1 MAPTDR
7 TGRNDPCPC
16 GSGKKYKKCCLP
28 KEKETRRKEER
39 QPPGYGPVERALKWL
54 EKRYPDE
61 MAAAIHEHL
70 GLAGEDALEC
80 MEELPEGLVRMVIV
94 NVNEWMLADG
104 ALALEEG
111 DVPVRELLLGPG
123 GPLYDAEQRSWME
136 ALTARPLGLYEVLET
151 TPGTGFRVR
160 DLLHPD
166 EPPVDVRERSASQTL
181 VRWQILG
188 LRLVPW
194 KGDWLVAG
202 SVYPFVRDADSPK
215 FLRALREELARE
227 AGGDPALERAL
238 LSVAIPQEW
247 LLQVLEPREIPEPV
261 DAVTGEPIL
270 FVTDHYRVRSWERL
284 EAALA
289 GQPDVEGGRAD
300 GWTRFEEVD
309 ETRRRSLL
317 ALEPGR
323 GDRLEASARTRGRA
337 DEGREWLEGVAG
349 DAIEHRTREIADPLS
364 APDGPEGG
372 ARSAGAPGGAR
383 APRAGGAPGAGGS
396 ERGGAPIP
404 MTTEL
409 MQQVL
414 EGHDKD
420 WADDQIPALDGR
432 TPREAVRTPEGREAV
447 IGLLKLYEESEARA
461 ARNEGREPA
470 SLQFLWDAVGLD
482 RDEVLGG

>member
-28 KEKETRRKEER
+28 KEKEARREAEI
-39 QPPGYGPVERALKWL
+39 PGPGYGPVERALKWL

-61 MAAAIHEHL
+61 MTAAVHEHL
-70 GLAGEDALEC
+70 RLAGEDALERL
-80 MEELPEGLVRMVIV
+80 EELPEDLVRMVVV
-94 NVNEWMLADG
+94 NVNEWLLADG
-104 ALALEEG
+104 GLVLDEG
-111 DVPVRELLLGPG
+111 DVLVRELLLGPG
-123 GPLYDAEQRSWME
+123 GPLYDAEQRAWME
-136 ALTARPLGLYEVLET
+136 ALTSRPLGLYEVLET

-160 DLLHPD
+160 DLFHPD
-166 EPPVDVRERSASQTL
+166 EPPIDVRERSASQTL
-181 VRWQILG
+181 VRWQVLG

-202 SVYPFVRDADSPK
+202 SVYPFRRDADFPE
-215 FLRALREELARE
+215 FLRLLREELARE
-227 AGGDPALERAL
+227 AGGDPELERVF
-238 LSVAIPQEW
+238 LSVVLPQEW

-289 GQPDVEGGRAD
+289 DRPDVEGDRTD

-309 ETRRRSLL
+309 EARRRSLL

-323 GDRLEASARTRGRA
+323 GERLQATARTRGRA

-349 DAIEHRTREIADPLS
+349 DAIEHRTREIADPRS
-364 APDGPEGG
+364 ALDGPGG
-372 ARSAGAPGGAR
+372 GPPGAA
-383 APRAGGAPGAGGS
+383 GAPGAGG
-396 ERGGAPIP
+396 RGRGDAPIP

-414 EGHDKD
+414 ESHYKD
-420 WADDQIPALDGR
+420 WAEDRIPALDGR
-432 TPREAVRTPEGREAV
+432 TPREAVGTPEGREAV
-447 IGLLKLYEESEARA
+447 IGLLKLYEEAEARA